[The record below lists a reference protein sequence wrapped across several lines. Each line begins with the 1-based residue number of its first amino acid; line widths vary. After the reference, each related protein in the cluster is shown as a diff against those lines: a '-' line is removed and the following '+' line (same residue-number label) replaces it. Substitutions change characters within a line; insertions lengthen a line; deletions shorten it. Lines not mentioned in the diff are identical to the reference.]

1 MQKLGTIALAAG
13 SAVLAWAQAQ
23 PFQFVQVDY
32 MKVQPGKGSDY
43 VRMERELF
51 KPIHEDRVKN
61 GKIVSWN
68 LWAVRIA
75 GGSGAPYGYATSTG
89 FANFAAIE
97 SPYQGTDPAKIH
109 PNLAQGELGARAAA
123 ARDLVRSDV
132 LSVVA
137 ATEGEPKS
145 RRYAS
150 VHFHKATP
158 GKAGDYVRALRE
170 YWKPLHDQLVK
181 SGKIAGW
188 VATAVR
194 YPGGSSR
201 PYDFVTVMFYENF
214 AAIENPYQGA
224 DTSLM
229 KEAVSRSEPARQTVR
244 TELWTL
250 LDRVSK

>member
-1 MQKLGTIALAAG
+1 MKKLGTVVLAAS
-13 SAVLAWAQAQ
+13 SAALSWAQAP
-23 PFQFVQVDY
+23 PFQFIQVDY
-32 MKVQPGKGSDY
+32 MKVAPGKGSEY
-43 VRMERELF
+43 VRLERELF
-51 KPIHEDRVKN
+51 KPIHADRVNN

-68 LWAVRIA
+68 LWAVRLP

-89 FANFAAIE
+89 FANFAAME
-97 SPYQGTDPAKIH
+97 SSYQGTDVAKIH
-109 PNLAQGELGARAAA
+109 PNLAQGELGARASA

-145 RRYAS
+145 RKYAT

-158 GKAGDYVRALRE
+158 GKGGDYVRALRE
-170 YWKPLHDQLVK
+170 YWKPLHDQLVT
-181 SGKIAGW
+181 SGKITGW

-194 YPGGSSR
+194 YPGGSRR
-201 PYDFVTVMFYENF
+201 PHDFVTVMFYDSF

-224 DTSLM
+224 DTALM
-229 KEAVSRSEPARQTVR
+229 KEAVARSEPARQTVR

-250 LDRVSK
+250 LDRLSK